1 MDKSLLSALVIFIGI
16 FIASLLLLR
25 RRSDFT
31 NGIEQYSSR
40 AVNDLNKLNSA
51 TLNKFASGK
60 SSFYQ
65 KLITKISNDLDESQI
80 AVSAVRWLSVLL
92 LGSAVIL
99 AVLSVLLGLPLYL
112 SAIIAIVFGVL
123 FHLYFIDRAQKKI
136 IKEFQEEFPE
146 ALMSIS
152 GAISAGLSFEQGLEA
167 TAQQGSSQL
176 SKQFQRALND
186 MDLGASIEDALGQ
199 VAVRTKSAD
208 MDWLIDAI
216 SISRETGTSVAPVLN
231 TVASSIQE
239 RAQLRREIQSLTAEG
254 MLSAYVV
261 VSLPFVIFAFLI
273 ATQPNYVKFFW
284 TEPIGMVMGVSAL
297 ALIAVGWFWLKSIV
311 NVKE

>member
-1 MDKSLLSALVIFIGI
+1 MLSALVIFIGI
-16 FIASLLLLR
+16 FCAVLLVLQRKSNFASE
-25 RRSDFT
+25 
-31 NGIEQYSSR
+31 IEQYAYQAKKDLQKSSALSSSR
-40 AVNDLNKLNSA
+40 TVMYKNS
-51 TLNKFASGK
+51 L
-60 SSFYQ
+60 YQ
-65 KLITKISNDLDESQI
+65 KLLFKLSKDLEESQI
-80 AVSAVRWLSVLL
+80 EIPLTRWLAMLISGVFALV
-92 LGSAVIL
+92 VIL
-99 AVLSVLLGLPLYL
+99 ALIINLSVVL
-112 SAIIAIVFGVL
+112 AIGVSLVFGVL
-123 FHLYFIDRAQKKI
+123 FHLYFIDRAKKKI

-167 TAQQGSSQL
+167 TAQQSTSQL
-176 SKQFQRALND
+176 GKQFQRAIND

-199 VAVRTKSAD
+199 VAKRTNSKD

-216 SISRETGTSVAPVLN
+216 SISRETGTSIAPVLN

-261 VSLPFVIFAFLI
+261 VALPFVIFAFLI

-284 TEPIGMVMGVSAL
+284 TEPIGVVMGVAAL
-297 ALIAVGWFWLKSIV
+297 GLIATGWFWLKSIV
-311 NVKE
+311 RVKE

>member
-1 MDKSLLSALVIFIGI
+1 MDKSLLPAAVVFVGI
-16 FIASLLLLR
+16 FIACLLLLQ
-25 RRSDFT
+25 RRSDFA
-31 NGIEQYSSR
+31 NGIEQYASQAR
-40 AVNDLNKLNSA
+40 RDLLKSGSA
-51 TLNKFASGK
+51 AFSKFGPRKSGL
-60 SSFYQ
+60 YQ
-65 KLITKISNDLDESQI
+65 KLLAKVSKDLEDSQI
-80 AVSAVRWLSVLL
+80 ETPVVRWLSALALGALAILALLTGL
-92 LGSAVIL
+92 LGV
-99 AVLSVLLGLPLYL
+99 PLFL
-112 SAIIAIVFGVL
+112 SALIGLFFGLL
-123 FHLYFIDRAQKKI
+123 FHLYFTDRAKKKV
-136 IKEFQEEFPE
+136 IKEFQDEFPE

-167 TAQQGSSQL
+167 TAQQGTSQL

-186 MDLGASIEDALGQ
+186 MDLGASIEDALSQ
-199 VAVRTKSAD
+199 VAVRTKSTD
-208 MDWLIDAI
+208 MAWLIDAI

>member
-1 MDKSLLSALVIFIGI
+1 MDRSLLPAVIVFVGI
-16 FIASLLLLR
+16 FMSCMIVLQ
-25 RRSDFT
+25 RRSDFAS
-31 NGIEQYSSR
+31 GIEQYASQAR
-40 AVNDLNKLNSA
+40 RDLLKTGAA
-51 TLNKFASGK
+51 TFSKFAPSTSGL
-60 SSFYQ
+60 YQ
-65 KLITKISNDLDESQI
+65 KLLAKIAKDLDDSQI
-80 AVSAVRWLSVLL
+80 ETPIIRWLTALL
-92 LGSAVIL
+92 LGALTIIVIL
-99 AVLSVLLGLPLYL
+99 SGLLGVPLFL
-112 SAIIAIVFGVL
+112 STIIGLFFGLL
-123 FHLYFIDRAQKKI
+123 FHLYFTDRAKKKI
-136 IKEFQEEFPE
+136 VKEFQEEFPE

-186 MDLGASIEDALGQ
+186 MDLGATIEDALSQ
-199 VAVRTKSAD
+199 VAVRTKSTD
-208 MDWLIDAI
+208 MAWLIDAI

-231 TVASSIQE
+231 TVATSIQE

-297 ALIAVGWFWLKSIV
+297 GLIAVGWFWLKSIV